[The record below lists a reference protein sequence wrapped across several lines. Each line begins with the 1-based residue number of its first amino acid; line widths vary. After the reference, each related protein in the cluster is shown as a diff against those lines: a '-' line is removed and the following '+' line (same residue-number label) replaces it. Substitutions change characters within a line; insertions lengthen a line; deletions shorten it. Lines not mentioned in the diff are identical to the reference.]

1 MIRQLKDIT
10 TPKAILAHQTAP
22 DNETSIIFHLYI
34 SDSTLLDTLNPFLKD
49 IFDSYVHLA
58 PMSQEYL
65 FNRMDKILSPLY
77 EQLIDWFIGVNMPLD
92 MAVSYANSYLK
103 PIIFNKF
110 LDKWN
115 RVANALL
122 SDYNPINNY
131 DMTENEDTSLNTK
144 SNTETKTTQ
153 KFAGY
158 NSGTTLP
165 VATETEGEGETTGT
179 DEYNNSTRELTRSGN
194 IGVTTSQQ
202 MIQSEIEL
210 RKHNL
215 LDIIYNDID
224 SLLFLDYYK

>member
-10 TPKAILAHQTAP
+10 TPKAILSHQNSP
-22 DNETSIIFHLYI
+22 DYDTSIIYHLYI
-34 SDSTLLDTLNPFLKD
+34 SDSTVLDGLNPFLKD
-49 IFDSYVHLA
+49 IFDSYNHLA
-58 PMSQEYL
+58 PLSQEYL
-65 FNRMDKILSPLY
+65 FNRMDKMLSPLY
-77 EQLIDWFIGVNMPLD
+77 EQLLEWFLGVGMPLG
-92 MAVSYANSYLK
+92 MAVSYANQYLK

-115 RVANALL
+115 RVANAFL

-179 DEYNNSTRELTRSGN
+179 DEFNNSTRELTRSGN

-202 MIQSEIEL
+202 MIESELKL
-210 RKHNL
+210 RKQNL
-215 LDIIYNDID
+215 LDIIYNDLD
-224 SLLFLDYYK
+224 SILFLDYYN

>member
-10 TPKAILAHQTAP
+10 TPQQIIFRQTP
-22 DNETSIIFHLYI
+22 NGTSIVFYLYI
-34 SDSTLLDTLNPFLKD
+34 SDSSTLDDLNPYLASILGD
-49 IFDSYVHLA
+49 YTQLSYI
-58 PMSQEYL
+58 STEYL
-65 FNRMDKILSPLY
+65 LNRLDKILSPLY
-77 EQLIDWFIGVNMPLD
+77 NRTIDYFIEVSLMPLD
-92 MAVSYANSYLK
+92 MAVSYANSQIIAKIILK
-103 PIIFNKF
+103 KF

-179 DEYNNSTRELTRSGN
+179 DEFNNSTRELTRSGN

-202 MIQSEIEL
+202 MIESELKL
-210 RKHNL
+210 REKNL
-215 LDIIYNDID
+215 LDIIYNDMD
-224 SLLFLDYYK
+224 SILFLDYYI